1 MTGVPVSF
9 LSGSPDGMW
18 KRVLPTRCVRP
29 LKAGR
34 TRDKLPTR
42 PDRKPH
48 DQRKAQ
54 AGSVRQDP

>member
-1 MTGVPVSF
+1 MSF

-34 TRDKLPTR
+34 TRDNLPTALSGKPYGR
-42 PDRKPH
+42 PTQP
-48 DQRKAQ
+48 Q
-54 AGSVRQDP
+54 AGSVRHPP

>member
-1 MTGVPVSF
+1 MSF

-34 TRDKLPTR
+34 TRDKLPTALSG
-42 PDRKPH
+42 KPYG
-48 DQRKAQ
+48 RTVKSQ
-54 AGSVRQDP
+54 AGSVRQAP

>member
-1 MTGVPVSF
+1 MSF

-34 TRDKLPTR
+34 TRDKLPTVLSG
-42 PDRKPH
+42 KPYG
-48 DQRKAQ
+48 RTAKSQ
-54 AGSVRQDP
+54 AGSVRQAP